1 MGILTPDPGLV
12 FWTSLSFITLL
23 LILRKYAWKPILR
36 ALKVREEYIEFSL
49 KDAEQAKE
57 EIRKMAETR
66 KQMMNTARL
75 EREGLIREARELKEE
90 IIEEARAAAK
100 LEAARMVEKAREQI
114 DRERKEAVAN
124 IRQQVGLMSL
134 EIAEKILKEE
144 LVSEEKQQSVIEKYL
159 QQVDFN

>member
-12 FWTSLSFITLL
+12 FWTSLTFILLL
-23 LILRKYAWKPILR
+23 LILKRYAWKPILR

-49 KDAEQAKE
+49 KDAEHTKE

-66 KQMMNTARL
+66 KQMMDAARL
-75 EREGLIREARELKEE
+75 EREGLIREARELKDE
-90 IIEEARAAAK
+90 IIEEARAVAK
-100 LEAARMVEKAREQI
+100 TEASRMVEKARDQI
-114 DRERKEAVAN
+114 NRERKEAIAN

-144 LVSEEKQQSVIEKYL
+144 LVSEERQQSVIEKYL
-159 QQVDFN
+159 QHVDFN

>member
-12 FWTSLSFITLL
+12 FWTSLTFILLL
-23 LILRKYAWKPILR
+23 LILRRYAWKPILR
-36 ALKVREEYIEFSL
+36 ALKVREEFIEFSL

-57 EIRKMAETR
+57 EIRKMSETR
-66 KQMMNTARL
+66 KQMMDTARL
-75 EREGLIREARELKEE
+75 EREGLIREARELKNE
-90 IIEEARAAAK
+90 IVEEARAAAK
-100 LEAARMVEKAREQI
+100 VEASKIVEKAREQI
-114 DRERKEAVAN
+114 ERERKEAVAN

-144 LVSEEKQQSVIEKYL
+144 LVSDEKQQSVIEKYL

>member
-12 FWTSLSFITLL
+12 FWTSLTFILLL
-23 LILRKYAWKPILR
+23 LILKRYAWKPILR

-57 EIRKMAETR
+57 EIRKMTETR
-66 KQMMNTARL
+66 KQMMDAARL
-75 EREGLIREARELKEE
+75 EREGLIREARELKDE
-90 IIEEARAAAK
+90 IIEEARS
-100 LEAARMVEKAREQI
+100 AARVEASKIVEKAREQI
-114 DRERKEAVAN
+114 DREQKEAVAN

-144 LVSEEKQQSVIEKYL
+144 LVSAEKQQSVIEKYL

>member
-12 FWTSLSFITLL
+12 FWTSLTFILLL
-23 LILRKYAWKPILR
+23 LILRRYAWKPILR

-57 EIRKMAETR
+57 EISKMSETR
-66 KQMMNTARL
+66 KQMMDTARL
-75 EREGLIREARELKEE
+75 EREGLIREAREMKNE
-90 IIEEARAAAK
+90 IVEEARAAAK
-100 LEAARMVEKAREQI
+100 VEASRIVEKAREQI

-144 LVSEEKQQSVIEKYL
+144 LVSDEKQQSVIEKYL

>member
-1 MGILTPDPGLV
+1 MGILSPDPGLV

-66 KQMMNTARL
+66 KQMMNEARL
-75 EREGLIREARELKEE
+75 EREGLIREARELKNE

-100 LEAARMVEKAREQI
+100 TEAFRMVEKAREQI

-144 LVSEEKQQSVIEKYL
+144 LVSEERQQSVIEKYL
-159 QQVDFN
+159 RQVDFN

>member
-1 MGILTPDPGLV
+1 MGILSPDPGLV

-57 EIRKMAETR
+57 EIRRMSETR
-66 KQMMNTARL
+66 KQMMNSARL
-75 EREGLIREARELKEE
+75 EREGLIREARVLKDE
-90 IIEEARAAAK
+90 IIEEARAAARI
-100 LEAARMVEKAREQI
+100 EASRLVEKAREQI

-134 EIAEKILKEE
+134 EIAQKILKEE
-144 LVSEEKQQSVIEKYL
+144 LVSEARQQSVIEKYL
-159 QQVDFN
+159 QHVDFN

>member
-12 FWTSLSFITLL
+12 FWTSFSFITLL
-23 LILRKYAWKPILR
+23 IILRKYAWKPILR

-66 KQMMNTARL
+66 KQMMNEARL
-75 EREGLIREARELKEE
+75 EREGLIREARELKDE

-100 LEAARMVEKAREQI
+100 TEASRMVEKAREQI

-144 LVSEEKQQSVIEKYL
+144 LVSEERQQSVIEKYL
-159 QQVDFN
+159 RHVDFN

>member
-12 FWTSLSFITLL
+12 FWTSLTFILLL
-23 LILRKYAWKPILR
+23 LILKRYAWKPILR

-49 KDAEQAKE
+49 KDAEHAKE
-57 EIRKMAETR
+57 EIRRMAETR
-66 KQMMNTARL
+66 KQMMNEARL
-75 EREGLIREARELKEE
+75 EREGLIREARELKDE
-90 IIEEARAAAK
+90 IIEEARS
-100 LEAARMVEKAREQI
+100 AARVEASRLVEKAREQI

-144 LVSEEKQQSVIEKYL
+144 LVSEERQQSVIEKYL
-159 QQVDFN
+159 QHVDFN

>member
-12 FWTSLSFITLL
+12 FWTSLTFILLL
-23 LILRKYAWKPILR
+23 LILKRYAWKPILR

-49 KDAEQAKE
+49 KDAQQAKE
-57 EIRKMAETR
+57 EIRRMAETR
-66 KQMMNTARL
+66 KQMMNEARL
-75 EREGLIREARELKEE
+75 EREGLIREARKLKDE
-90 IIEEARAAAK
+90 IIEEART
-100 LEAARMVEKAREQI
+100 AARVEASRLVEKAREQI

-144 LVSEEKQQSVIEKYL
+144 LVSEARQQSVIEKYL
-159 QQVDFN
+159 QHVDFN

>member
-36 ALKVREEYIEFSL
+36 SLKVREEYIEFSL
-49 KDAEQAKE
+49 KDAEHAKE

-66 KQMMNTARL
+66 KQMMDAARL
-75 EREGLIREARELKEE
+75 EREGLIREARELKDE
-90 IIEEARAAAK
+90 IIEEARAAAIT
-100 LEAARMVEKAREQI
+100 EASRMVEKARAQI
-114 DRERKEAVAN
+114 DRERKEAIAN

-144 LVSEEKQQSVIEKYL
+144 LVSEERQQLVIEKYL
-159 QQVDFN
+159 QHVDFN